1 MAELPDG
8 KGPMLVTER
17 TPLVSGVSSGGV
29 TQTQTKVAVYD
40 VGSGGMTLRESVER
54 ENAGQHGLVSEGFD
68 DTPDVVCWGYEQEAY
83 SALARLPA
91 IHTYTMIAFFCY
103 FGHVWLLMQR
113 PDLAIVIISAMLVY
127 GICRFWIIWLSA
139 FRGLAADMLY

>member
-1 MAELPDG
+1 
-8 KGPMLVTER
+8 MLVTER

>member
-1 MAELPDG
+1 
-8 KGPMLVTER
+8 
-17 TPLVSGVSSGGV
+17 
-29 TQTQTKVAVYD
+29 
-40 VGSGGMTLRESVER
+40 MTLRESVER

-113 PDLAIVIISAMLVY
+113 PDLAIVIISALLVY